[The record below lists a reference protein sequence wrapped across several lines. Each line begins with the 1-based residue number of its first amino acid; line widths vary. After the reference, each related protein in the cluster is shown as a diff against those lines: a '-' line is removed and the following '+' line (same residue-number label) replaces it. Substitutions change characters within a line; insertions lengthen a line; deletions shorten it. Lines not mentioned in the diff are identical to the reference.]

1 MSRGASNRQMTL
13 RPLTPLRLTHILPVL
28 LLLALSIAGAR
39 AESPSTPQRSNWAV
53 VVDASRYWFNY
64 RHAANALG
72 FYRELRDLG
81 IPEDHIVLMLADDV
95 ACSPRNGY
103 PGEVFLSQAHTRN
116 VYGDAVQV
124 DYRGPEVT
132 VRTVLGLL
140 EGRHAPGTPAHRRLD
155 SDEHANVLL
164 YFTGHG
170 GDGFFKFQDRE
181 ELLAADLA
189 DTVAAM
195 AARGR
200 FRELMIVFD
209 TCQAGSMAS
218 RLRTPGVFSVAS
230 ARTGESS
237 YSYTTD
243 DSVGLAIVDRFT
255 YHTVAYLDGLK
266 GHARDASTAR
276 TVFGSAVARTR
287 MDQYV
292 DHFSPAFTVSHVDTR
307 CDLLNRS
314 LREVLLTDFFANTH
328 TRTHFVPDRVATD
341 EWFQA

>member
-1 MSRGASNRQMTL
+1 MLLVAALEVRGEAEGESN
-13 RPLTPLRLTHILPVL
+13 
-28 LLLALSIAGAR
+28 
-39 AESPSTPQRSNWAV
+39 PQRSNWAV

-103 PGEVFLSQAHTRN
+103 PGQVFLSQEHTRN

-132 VRTVLGLL
+132 VRTVLGVL

-181 ELLAADLA
+181 ELLAEDLA

-200 FRELMIVFD
+200 FRELLIVFD
-209 TCQAGSMAS
+209 TCQAGSMAGG
-218 RLRTPGVFSVAS
+218 LRTPGVLAVAS
-230 ARTGESS
+230 ARRGESS

-243 DSVGLAIVDRFT
+243 DSVGLAVVDRFT
-255 YHTVAYLDGLK
+255 YHTVAYLDALK
-266 GHARDASTAR
+266 GRARDASTAR

-287 MDQYV
+287 MDQFV

-307 CDLLNRS
+307 ADLLNRS
-314 LREVLLTDFFANTH
+314 LSQVLLADFFANTH
-328 TRTHFVPDRVATD
+328 TRTHFVPDRLITD
-341 EWFQA
+341 EWFQE